1 MVEKKTGTRCRGPR
15 LGLLADGYDYEFQT
29 RVLVAAERAARE
41 HGLDFIAVSGGVLGV
56 DSRDPK
62 RFVYDLVGPD
72 CVDALLI
79 CTHTIGHHSTL
90 AELTDFVARFAA
102 VPRVCLGVALAGVT
116 TLLMDN
122 ETGMYTAVRHLVEIH
137 RLRRIAFVAGPEGTQ
152 EAQARTRGY
161 QRASA
166 NRGL

>member
-1 MVEKKTGTRCRGPR
+1 MAEKKTGNRCRGPR

-62 RFVYDLVGPD
+62 RFVYDIVGPD

-116 TLLMDN
+116 ALLMDN
-122 ETGMYTAVRHLVEIH
+122 ETGMYTAVKHLVEIH
-137 RLRRIAFVAGPEGTQ
+137 RLRRIAFVAGPEGSQ
-152 EAQARTRGY
+152 GAQARVRG
-161 QRASA
+161 
-166 NRGL
+166 